1 VEKATTRI
9 IVRLIIE
16 VNKVKL
22 SHYCREGVKGKGR
35 YSSYLLM
42 TSALAEGE

>member
-9 IVRLIIE
+9 IVGFIIE

-22 SHYCREGVKGKGR
+22 SHYCHEGVKGEDR
-35 YSSYLLM
+35 
-42 TSALAEGE
+42 